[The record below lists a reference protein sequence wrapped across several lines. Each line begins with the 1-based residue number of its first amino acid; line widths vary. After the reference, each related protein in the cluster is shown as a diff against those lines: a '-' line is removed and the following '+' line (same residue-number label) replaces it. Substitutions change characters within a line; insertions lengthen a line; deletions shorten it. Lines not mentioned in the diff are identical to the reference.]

1 MTVVKLKGVG
11 YLRISDNKQ
20 SDNHSEEIQKK
31 MILEKARQEGIEII
45 KWRFDKAES
54 AYRKSA
60 SKREHMRE
68 LINDAKGIDAI
79 IFYDESRLTR
89 RIFDFYD
96 DIYCP
101 IKERYPHVK
110 FFSTQS
116 AAEWDPNDPI
126 VQAKFVFAA
135 EESKIKSIRAK
146 DAQSSILANN
156 ERPGARAPIGYDL
169 VEGVLMPNIEAPI
182 VVTIFDLASWGHS
195 NVKIAE
201 LLNENKV
208 KTKYISNW
216 HSSTIDY
223 ILHNYAYAGALRW
236 NVKQSNSSMNAS
248 DTGDLGLFEEIHES
262 IISPVMFAIVRQVKE
277 YKKQYGKLDTPFYF
291 RNLLS
296 CGHCNSMLVAKD
308 NSPKS
313 KSKQYLVYR
322 CPTCS
327 ISIRANEVHDK
338 VLADLAKKWTSNL
351 HEMISESKVVLSRWL
366 QTLQA
371 MMKSVNQTE
380 ERILFNERMLM
391 KQDNTEDS
399 TTSIKRIK
407 QSLAIIQKEKHKLN
421 QAIEK
426 VRLLNDD
433 QALYEVY
440 SHFKHADI
448 TSLFNTELRT
458 LCLTFID
465 HIKLTTKDHNS
476 FSLSINYRLNPFVE
490 LENSTGRITEELL
503 SQLPVKPNERKKK

>member
-1 MTVVKLKGVG
+1 MKAVKLKGVG

-20 SDNHSEEIQKK
+20 SDNHSEEIQKR
-31 MILEKARQEGIEII
+31 MILEKAQQEGIEII

-60 SKREHMRE
+60 SKRGHMRE
-68 LINDAKGIDAI
+68 LINDAEEIDAI

-96 DIYCP
+96 EIYCP
-101 IKERYPHVK
+101 IMERNPHVK
-110 FFSTQS
+110 FYSTQS
-116 AAEWDPNDPI
+116 TGEWDPNDPI

-135 EESKIKSIRAK
+135 EESKIKSVRAK
-146 DAQSSILANN
+146 DAQSSLLANN

-169 VEGVLMPNIEAPI
+169 VEGVLVPNIEAPI
-182 VVTIFDLASWGHS
+182 VVTIFDLASWGNS
-195 NVKIAE
+195 NIKISE
-201 LLNENKV
+201 ILNDNSV
-208 KTKYISNW
+208 KTKYISKW

-236 NVKQSNSSMNAS
+236 NVKQSNSSMDAS
-248 DTGDLGLFEEIHES
+248 DTGDLDLFEDVHES
-262 IISPVMFAIVRQVKE
+262 IISPVMFAIVNQVKE
-277 YKKQYGKLDTPFYF
+277 YKKKYGKLDTPFFF
-291 RNLLS
+291 RNLLF
-296 CGHCNSMLVAKD
+296 CGHCNSILVAKD

-322 CPTCS
+322 CRTCNV
-327 ISIRANEVHDK
+327 SIRANDVHNK
-338 VLADLAKKWTSNL
+338 VLPDLTKKWTSNL
-351 HEMISESKVVLSRWL
+351 HEMISESKIVLSKWL
-366 QTLQA
+366 QTLQDW
-371 MMKSVNQTE
+371 MKSVKQTE
-380 ERILFNERMLM
+380 ERIIFNERML
-391 KQDNTEDS
+391 KHPDNSEDS
-399 TTSIKRIK
+399 ASIKRIK
-407 QSLAIIQKEKHKLN
+407 QSLAIIQTDKNKLN

-465 HIKLTTKDHNS
+465 HIKLTTKEHNS

-490 LENSTGRITEELL
+490 LENSTGQITEELL
-503 SQLPVKPNERKKK
+503 NQLPVKPNERKKK